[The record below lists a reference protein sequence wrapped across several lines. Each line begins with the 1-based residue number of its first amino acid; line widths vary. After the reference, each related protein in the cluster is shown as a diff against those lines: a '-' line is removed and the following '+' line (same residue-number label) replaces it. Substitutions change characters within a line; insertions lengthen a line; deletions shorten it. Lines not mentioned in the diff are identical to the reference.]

1 MARKFGVINKMS
13 EKFEDYSY
21 IINGVGGIGKTT
33 LVYEIGKII
42 TGSNEGTFIITCGG
56 ENKPKHIPGAFG
68 DVAPDFKTFCAIVK
82 ELCDNKAEYPDTR
95 FIAID
100 SLDEYARLT
109 ENFVVAEWN
118 AQCDINERVKSIS
131 QAYKG
136 YQKGES
142 RACDLMIQQ
151 VIKLQEAGYSILEIG
166 HTKTKMKEDVITK
179 VQFEQLTC
187 NLDNKYYNALKDK
200 VNLVAMCYWEN
211 VVENIEEKKN
221 AFTKKMD
228 KVGELTDRKRVMVF
242 ADDDNAIDTKT
253 HFEYITHK
261 IDLSAEGFIKAVEE
275 AIAAKIAAT
284 EDKPATKK
292 STSKKTTKKS
302 PVVDEEDD
310 ELMEKLKS
318 VVAQAE
324 EDETTVNEMDGVN
337 EDEIAD
343 DTAPFDIDEYEE
355 EVVDENTVITLDD
368 DRLNA
373 IRAAFKASDVG
384 VKTEVKK
391 YLTSYGNKLSAEMKI
406 CDVNAIEK
414 ILGLTRRF
422 NNETGI

>member
-1 MARKFGVINKMS
+1 MARKFGTINKMS

-33 LVYEIGKII
+33 LVYEIGKIV
-42 TGSNEGTFIITCGG
+42 TGSDEGTFIITCGG

-68 DVAPDFKTFCAIVK
+68 DVAPDFKTFVAIVK
-82 ELCDNKAEYPDTR
+82 ELCDNKAEYPDTK

-100 SLDEYARLT
+100 SLDEFARIA

-118 AQCDINERVKSIS
+118 AQCDINERAKSIA

-136 YQKGES
+136 YQKGEN

-151 VIKLQEAGYSILEIG
+151 VMKLQNAGYSLIEIG
-166 HTKTKMKEDVITK
+166 HTKTKLKEDVITK

-228 KVGELTDRKRVMVF
+228 KVGELADRKRVMVF

-261 IDLSAEGFIKAVEE
+261 IDLSADGFIKAVEE
-275 AIAAKIAAT
+275 AIAIKLGTNEEKT
-284 EDKPATKK
+284 E
-292 STSKKTTKKS
+292 KKTTKKKTTKKPE
-302 PVVDEEDD
+302 PVEEVEDKMEIIDD
-310 ELMEKLKS
+310 
-318 VVAQAE
+318 VT
-324 EDETTVNEMDGVN
+324 EDIGDNTV
-337 EDEIAD
+337 
-343 DTAPFDIDEYEE
+343 PFDIDEVEDAM
-355 EVVDENTVITLDD
+355 VTLDA
-368 DRLNA
+368 DRLTA
-373 IRAAFKASDVG
+373 IRSAFKSSDASA
-384 VKTEVKK
+384 KAEVKK
-391 YLTSYGNKLSAEMKI
+391 HLVEYGGKLSDTMKQSDI
-406 CDVNAIEK
+406 DAIEN
-414 ILGLTRRF
+414 ILGLSD
-422 NNETGI
+422 EV

>member
-1 MARKFGVINKMS
+1 MARKFGKINKMS

-82 ELCDNKAEYPDTR
+82 ELCDNKAEYPVTK
-95 FIAID
+95 FVAID
-100 SLDEYARLT
+100 SLDEFARIT
-109 ENFVVAEWN
+109 ENAVVAEWN
-118 AQCDINERVKSIS
+118 AQCDINERVKSVS

-136 YQKGES
+136 FQKGES

-151 VIKLQEAGYSILEIG
+151 VMKLQAAGYSILEIG
-166 HTKTKMKEDVITK
+166 HTKTKLKEDIISK

-211 VVENIEEKKN
+211 TVENIEEKKN

-253 HFEYITHK
+253 HFEYITSK

-275 AIAAKIAAT
+275 AISLKIAASNGD
-284 EDKPATKK
+284 EDTLKKPKNN
-292 STSKKTTKKS
+292 STNNP
-302 PVVDEEDD
+302 PVSDESAPDQEDIKPVDEVDSVDEPIESEPEDILDNVLD
-310 ELMEKLKS
+310 EEL
-318 VVAQAE
+318 
-324 EDETTVNEMDGVN
+324 
-337 EDEIAD
+337 
-343 DTAPFDIDEYEE
+343 EE
-355 EVVDENTVITLDD
+355 EPTPVDKATLDT
-368 DRLNA
+368 
-373 IRAAFKASDVG
+373 IRAEFKSASADAKSQVKTILSNYGGRLVSEMKPSDV
-384 VKTEVKK
+384 
-391 YLTSYGNKLSAEMKI
+391 
-406 CDVNAIEK
+406 EK
-414 ILGLTRRF
+414 IKTILG
-422 NNETGI
+422 I

>member
-1 MARKFGVINKMS
+1 MAERKFGKINEMS
-13 EKFEDYSY
+13 ERFEDYSY

-33 LVYEIGKII
+33 LVFEIGKIV

-82 ELCDNKAEYPDTR
+82 ELCDNKEAYPYTK

-100 SLDEYARLT
+100 SLDEFARIC

-118 AQCDINERVKSIS
+118 ATCDINERAKSIA

-136 YQKGES
+136 YQKGEN

-151 VIKLQEAGYSILEIG
+151 VMKLQNAGYSILEIG
-166 HTKTKMKEDVITK
+166 HTKTKLKEDVLTK

-253 HFEYITHK
+253 HFEYIAHK

-275 AIAAKIAAT
+275 AIAMKLGVA
-284 EDKPATKK
+284 ENKPAKA
-292 STSKKTTKKS
+292 TTKKTAKKPE
-302 PVVDEEDD
+302 PVEEYIEDERDLEDIEMIAAQKEIDDEVPFETEDLFEEEDT
-310 ELMEKLKS
+310 M
-318 VVAQAE
+318 
-324 EDETTVNEMDGVN
+324 
-337 EDEIAD
+337 
-343 DTAPFDIDEYEE
+343 
-355 EVVDENTVITLDD
+355 ITLDD
-368 DRLNA
+368 ARLKA
-373 IRAAFKASDVG
+373 IRAAFKGSDAKTKAK
-384 VKTEVKK
+384 VKEHLVD
-391 YLTSYGNKLSAEMKI
+391 YGDKLSDTMKTS
-406 CDVNAIEK
+406 DVNAIEE
-414 ILGLTRRF
+414 ILGLSD
-422 NNETGI
+422 EV

>member
-33 LVYEIGKII
+33 LVYEIGKIV
-42 TGSNEGTFIITCGG
+42 TGSDEGTFIITCGG

-82 ELCDNKAEYPDTR
+82 ELCDNKSEYPATR
-95 FIAID
+95 FVAID
-100 SLDEYARLT
+100 SLDEFARIT
-109 ENFVVAEWN
+109 ENAVVAEWN
-118 AQCDINERVKSIS
+118 AQCDINERVKSVS

-136 YQKGES
+136 FQKGES

-151 VIKLQEAGYSILEIG
+151 VMKLQTAGYSILEIG
-166 HTKTKMKEDVITK
+166 HTKTKLKEDIISK

-261 IDLSAEGFIKAVEE
+261 IDLSAQGFIDAVEE
-275 AIAAKIAAT
+275 AIAMKVGKSAEKT
-284 EDKPATKK
+284 EP
-292 STSKKTTKKS
+292 KKTTKKS
-302 PVVDEEDD
+302 TKKPQVVETYLDEEED
-310 ELMEKLKS
+310 ELTAKLKATL
-318 VVAQAE
+318 AQAE
-324 EDETTVNEMDGVN
+324 EKNEVVDDE
-337 EDEIAD
+337 
-343 DTAPFDIDEYEE
+343 APFDVTEEIDDIFEE
-355 EVVDENTVITLDD
+355 EAEDEEEIVPVDKDVLTE
-368 DRLNA
+368 
-373 IRAAFKASDVG
+373 IRNAFKASTDAKVKAKVKEVLGNYGGKLATEMRPSDV
-384 VKTEVKK
+384 ER
-391 YLTSYGNKLSAEMKI
+391 I
-406 CDVNAIEK
+406 RD
-414 ILGLTRRF
+414 ILD
-422 NNETGI
+422 I

>member
-1 MARKFGVINKMS
+1 MARKFGKINKMS

-82 ELCDNKAEYPDTR
+82 ELCDNKEEYPNTR
-95 FIAID
+95 FVAID
-100 SLDEYARLT
+100 SLDEYARIT
-109 ENFVVAEWN
+109 ENFVVSEWN
-118 AQCDINERVKSIS
+118 SQCDINERAKSIA

-136 YQKGES
+136 YQKGEN

-151 VIKLQEAGYSILEIG
+151 VMKLQNAGYSILEIG
-166 HTKTKMKEDVITK
+166 HTKTKLKEDVLTK

-211 VVENIEEKKN
+211 TVENIEEKKN

-253 HFEYITHK
+253 HFEYITSK

-275 AIAAKIAAT
+275 AIAMKIAAT
-284 EDKPATKK
+284 EGNITISAPTKK
-292 STSKKTTKKS
+292 PLITE
-302 PVVDEEDD
+302 PDEEGIKD
-310 ELMEKLKS
+310 EIENH
-318 VVAQAE
+318 VG
-324 EDETTVNEMDGVN
+324 DEMDGIDESVIDDPTESEPEDIFADEEEPADDEEIN
-337 EDEIAD
+337 VEDEP
-343 DTAPFDIDEYEE
+343 TS
-355 EVVDENTVITLDD
+355 VDKATLD
-368 DRLNA
+368 A
-373 IRAAFKASDVG
+373 IRASFKSANADIKAEVRVVLSNYNGKLASEMKPSDV
-384 VKTEVKK
+384 
-391 YLTSYGNKLSAEMKI
+391 
-406 CDVNAIEK
+406 EK
-414 ILGLTRRF
+414 IKEILK
-422 NNETGI
+422 I

>member
-1 MARKFGVINKMS
+1 MARKYGIINEMS
-13 EKFEDYSY
+13 TKFEDYSY

-82 ELCDNKAEYPDTR
+82 ELCDNKAEYPHTK
-95 FIAID
+95 FVAID
-100 SLDEYARLT
+100 SLDEYARISD
-109 ENFVVAEWN
+109 NYVVAEWN
-118 AQCDINERVKSIS
+118 AQCDINERAKSIA

-136 YQKGES
+136 YQKGENRS
-142 RACDLMIQQ
+142 CDLMIQQ
-151 VIKLQEAGYSILEIG
+151 IIKLQNAGYSILEIG
-166 HTKTKMKEDVITK
+166 HTKTKLKEDVLTK

-261 IDLSAEGFIKAVEE
+261 IDLSAEGFIKAVED
-275 AIAAKIAAT
+275 AIAMKLGASEEKT
-284 EDKPATKK
+284 EKKPTTKKK
-292 STSKKTTKKS
+292 STKKPEPE
-302 PVVDEEDD
+302 PVVEEEEIEEDIID
-310 ELMEKLKS
+310 EGEIPTDEMPFDEP
-318 VVAQAE
+318 E
-324 EDETTVNEMDGVN
+324 EEAIEEND
-337 EDEIAD
+337 DEIIA
-343 DTAPFDIDEYEE
+343 
-355 EVVDENTVITLDD
+355 LDNL
-368 DRLNA
+368 RLTA
-373 IRAAFKASDVG
+373 IRVAYKAADADTKAQ
-384 VKTEVKK
+384 VKK
-391 YLTSYGNKLSAEMKI
+391 HLVDYGDKLSAEMKAS
-406 CDVNAIEK
+406 DVKAIEK
-414 ILGLTRRF
+414 ILGS
-422 NNETGI
+422 NDEV

>member
-1 MARKFGVINKMS
+1 MARKFGTINKMS

-33 LVYEIGKII
+33 LVYQIGKII
-42 TGSNEGTFIITCGG
+42 TGSDEGTFIITCGG

-68 DVAPDFKTFCAIVK
+68 DVAPDFKTFVAIVK
-82 ELCDNKAEYPDTR
+82 ELCDNKDEYPDTK
-95 FIAID
+95 FVAID
-100 SLDEYARLT
+100 SLDEFARIA

-118 AQCDINERVKSIS
+118 AQCDINERAKSIA

-136 YQKGES
+136 YQKGEN

-151 VIKLQEAGYSILEIG
+151 VMKLQNAGYSLIEIG
-166 HTKTKMKEDVITK
+166 HTKTKLKEDVITK

-275 AIAAKIAAT
+275 AIAMKLGTAEEKT
-284 EDKPATKK
+284 EKK
-292 STSKKTTKKS
+292 STTKKKS
-302 PVVDEEDD
+302 TKKVESVVEEPVEDEMDIIDDVVEDVEEDIFN
-310 ELMEKLKS
+310 E
-318 VVAQAE
+318 VE
-324 EDETTVNEMDGVN
+324 E
-337 EDEIAD
+337 EIA
-343 DTAPFDIDEYEE
+343 TP
-355 EVVDENTVITLDD
+355 VDSAVLNT
-368 DRLNA
+368 
-373 IRAAFKASDVG
+373 IRTAFKSAEPDIKAEVKTILSNYGGKLATEMKPSDV
-384 VKTEVKK
+384 T
-391 YLTSYGNKLSAEMKI
+391 KI
-406 CDVNAIEK
+406 QK
-414 ILGLTRRF
+414 ILK
-422 NNETGI
+422 I

>member
-1 MARKFGVINKMS
+1 MF
-13 EKFEDYSY
+13 
-21 IINGVGGIGKTT
+21 
-33 LVYEIGKII
+33 EIGKLV

-68 DVAPDFKTFCAIVK
+68 DVAPDFKTFVAIVK
-82 ELCDNKAEYPDTR
+82 ELCDNKAEYPNTK
-95 FIAID
+95 FVAID
-100 SLDEYARLT
+100 SLDEYARIC

-118 AQCDINERVKSIS
+118 ATCDINERAKSIA

-136 YQKGES
+136 YQKGEN

-151 VIKLQEAGYSILEIG
+151 VMKLQNAGYSILEIG
-166 HTKTKMKEDVITK
+166 HTKTKLKEDVLTK

-261 IDLSAEGFIKAVEE
+261 IDLSAEGFIAAVEE
-275 AIAAKIAAT
+275 AIAMKLGAT
-284 EDKPATKK
+284 EDKPAKSTKKKATKK
-292 STSKKTTKKS
+292 SE
-302 PVVDEEDD
+302 PVVEKAPEVIEDEE
-310 ELMEKLKS
+310 
-318 VVAQAE
+318 
-324 EDETTVNEMDGVN
+324 
-337 EDEIAD
+337 EII
-343 DTAPFDIDEYEE
+343 PFDIDDTDEE
-355 EVVDENTVITLDD
+355 DAMITLDAN
-368 DRLNA
+368 RLAA
-373 IRAAFKASDVG
+373 IRSAFKTADAG
-384 VKTEVKK
+384 TKAEVKK
-391 YLTSYGNKLSAEMKI
+391 HLANYGNKLSDTMMSS
-406 CDVNAIEK
+406 DVDAIEN
-414 ILGLTRRF
+414 ILGLSD
-422 NNETGI
+422 EV

>member
-1 MARKFGVINKMS
+1 MARKYGTINKMS

-33 LVYEIGKII
+33 LVYEIGKLI
-42 TGSNEGTFIITCGG
+42 TGSDEGTFIITCGG

-82 ELCDNKAEYPDTR
+82 ELCDNKAEYPDTK

-100 SLDEYARLT
+100 SLDEYARIC

-118 AQCDINERVKSIS
+118 AQCDINERAKSIA

-136 YQKGES
+136 YQKGEN

-151 VIKLQEAGYSILEIG
+151 VMKLQNAGYSILEIG
-166 HTKTKMKEDVITK
+166 HTKTKLKEDVLTK

-200 VNLVAMCYWEN
+200 VNLVCMCYWEN
-211 VVENIEEKKN
+211 LVENIEEKKN

-261 IDLSAEGFIKAVEE
+261 IDLSAEGLIKAVEE
-275 AIAAKIAAT
+275 AIAMKLGTT
-284 EDKPATKK
+284 EDKP
-292 STSKKTTKKS
+292 KKTTKKKAPKVEE
-302 PVVDEEDD
+302 PVEEEIEEVVEEAVDEAPFDMEEGIVGDIFED
-310 ELMEKLKS
+310 EI
-318 VVAQAE
+318 E
-324 EDETTVNEMDGVN
+324 EDEAV
-337 EDEIAD
+337 
-343 DTAPFDIDEYEE
+343 AP
-355 EVVDENTVITLDD
+355 VDKTDLAE
-368 DRLNA
+368 
-373 IRAAFKASDVG
+373 IRAAYKDANPKAKAGVKDILGHYNGKLANEMRPSDV
-384 VKTEVKK
+384 
-391 YLTSYGNKLSAEMKI
+391 AKI
-406 CDVNAIEK
+406 KK
-414 ILGLTRRF
+414 IL
-422 NNETGI
+422 EI

>member
-33 LVYEIGKII
+33 LVYEIGKIV
-42 TGSNEGTFIITCGG
+42 TGSDEGTFIITCGG

-82 ELCDNKAEYPDTR
+82 ELCDNKAEYPSTK
-95 FIAID
+95 FVAID
-100 SLDEYARLT
+100 SLDEFARIA

-118 AQCDINERVKSIS
+118 ATCDINERAKSIA

-136 YQKGES
+136 YQKGEN

-151 VIKLQEAGYSILEIG
+151 IIKLQNAGYSILEIG
-166 HTKTKMKEDVITK
+166 HTKTKLKEDILTK

-261 IDLSAEGFIKAVEE
+261 IDLTAQGFINAVEE
-275 AIAAKIAAT
+275 AIAMKVGAT
-284 EDKPATKK
+284 TEKTETKKTAKK
-292 STSKKTTKKS
+292 STKKP
-302 PVVDEEDD
+302 PV
-310 ELMEKLKS
+310 K
-318 VVAQAE
+318 E
-324 EDETTVNEMDGVN
+324 EDELDDVMEQLKAAVESVEEKNEVIDDEPPFDVNEEIDDIFEEETE
-337 EDEIAD
+337 EDEM
-343 DTAPFDIDEYEE
+343 
-355 EVVDENTVITLDD
+355 ITLDA
-368 DRLNA
+368 DRLTA
-373 IRAAFKASDVG
+373 IRNAFKGADPSAKAK
-384 VKTEVKK
+384 VKTH
-391 YLTSYGNKLSAEMKI
+391 LASYGSKL
-406 CDVNAIEK
+406 CDTMSKHDVCAIES
-414 ILGLTRRF
+414 ILGLD
-422 NNETGI
+422 EEV

>member
-1 MARKFGVINKMS
+1 MARKFGKITKMS

-42 TGSNEGTFIITCGG
+42 TGSDEGTFIITCGG

-68 DVAPDFKTFCAIVK
+68 DVAPDFKTFKEIVK
-82 ELCDNKAEYPDTR
+82 ELCDNKKEYPNTR
-95 FIAID
+95 FVAID
-100 SLDEYARLT
+100 SLDEYARIV
-109 ENFVVAEWN
+109 ENAVVAEWN
-118 AQCDINERVKSIS
+118 SQCDISDRAKSIA

-151 VIKLQEAGYSILEIG
+151 VVKLQDAGYSIIEIG
-166 HTKTKMKEDVITK
+166 HTKTKMKEDIITK

-261 IDLSAEGFIKAVEE
+261 IDLSAKGFIDAVEE
-275 AIAAKIAAT
+275 AIAIKISGG
-284 EDKPATKK
+284 DKPAEKKPVTQKKVVPVVEETIDDDLSTIAPDEDILDTEDDIFDEESVVEEPKLVKLDAKRLAAIRDAFRGADADTKK
-292 STSKKTTKKS
+292 
-302 PVVDEEDD
+302 
-310 ELMEKLKS
+310 
-318 VVAQAE
+318 
-324 EDETTVNEMDGVN
+324 
-337 EDEIAD
+337 
-343 DTAPFDIDEYEE
+343 
-355 EVVDENTVITLDD
+355 
-368 DRLNA
+368 
-373 IRAAFKASDVG
+373 
-384 VKTEVKK
+384 EVKK
-391 YLTSYGNKLSAEMKI
+391 YLASYGGKLVDEMMET
-406 CDVNAIEK
+406 DVASIEN
-414 ILGLTRRF
+414 LLDL
-422 NNETGI
+422 EME

>member
-1 MARKFGVINKMS
+1 MARKFGKINKMS

-42 TGSNEGTFIITCGG
+42 TGSDEGTFIITCGG

-82 ELCDNKAEYPDTR
+82 ELCDNKAEYPNTR
-95 FIAID
+95 FVAID
-100 SLDEYARLT
+100 SLDEYARIT
-109 ENFVVAEWN
+109 ENAVIAEWN
-118 AQCDINERVKSIS
+118 AQCDINERAKSIA

-136 YQKGES
+136 YQKGEN

-151 VIKLQEAGYSILEIG
+151 VMKLQNAGYSILEIG
-166 HTKTKMKEDVITK
+166 HTKTKLKEDVITK

-211 VVENIEEKKN
+211 LVENIEEKRN

-253 HFEYITHK
+253 HFEYITSK

-275 AIAAKIAAT
+275 AIAIKLGTT
-284 EDKPATKK
+284 EDKVDKK
-292 STSKKTTKKS
+292 STTKKKS
-302 PVVDEEDD
+302 TKKPEPVVSEPDPEEDSDTQIDEEFDIFGDD
-310 ELMEKLKS
+310 E
-318 VVAQAE
+318 VAQ
-324 EDETTVNEMDGVN
+324 
-337 EDEIAD
+337 
-343 DTAPFDIDEYEE
+343 EE
-355 EVVDENTVITLDD
+355 EVAVPVDKETLTS
-368 DRLNA
+368 
-373 IRAAFKASDVG
+373 IRSSFKSADADTKSQVRAVLSNYNGKLSSEMRPSDV
-384 VKTEVKK
+384 
-391 YLTSYGNKLSAEMKI
+391 
-406 CDVNAIEK
+406 EK
-414 ILGLTRRF
+414 IKTILG
-422 NNETGI
+422 I

>member
-1 MARKFGVINKMS
+1 MARKFGKINKMS

-82 ELCDNKAEYPDTR
+82 ELCDNKEEYPNTR
-95 FIAID
+95 FVAID
-100 SLDEYARLT
+100 SLDEYARIT
-109 ENFVVAEWN
+109 ENFVVSEWN
-118 AQCDINERVKSIS
+118 SQCDINERAKSIA

-136 YQKGES
+136 YQKGEN

-151 VIKLQEAGYSILEIG
+151 VMKLQNAGYSILEIG
-166 HTKTKMKEDVITK
+166 HTKTKLKEDVLTK

-211 VVENIEEKKN
+211 TVENIEEKKN

-253 HFEYITHK
+253 HFEYITSK

-275 AIAAKIAAT
+275 AIAMKIAASNGD
-284 EDKPATKK
+284 EDTLNKPKN
-292 STSKKTTKKS
+292 KTTINPPAVEESAPDPQDLESIDEVENTDDS
-302 PVVDEEDD
+302 PESQPEDILDEELD
-310 ELMEKLKS
+310 EES
-318 VVAQAE
+318 I
-324 EDETTVNEMDGVN
+324 EDET
-337 EDEIAD
+337 
-343 DTAPFDIDEYEE
+343 PQEE
-355 EVVDENTVITLDD
+355 EAVVPVDKDTLA
-368 DRLNA
+368 A
-373 IRAAFKASDVG
+373 IRVNFKSADADTKSQVKAVLSNYNGKLSSEMRPSDV
-384 VKTEVKK
+384 
-391 YLTSYGNKLSAEMKI
+391 
-406 CDVNAIEK
+406 EK
-414 ILGLTRRF
+414 IKEILG
-422 NNETGI
+422 I

>member
-1 MARKFGVINKMS
+1 MTRKFGVINKMS

-33 LVYEIGKII
+33 LAYEIGKII
-42 TGSNEGTFIITCGG
+42 TGSDEGTFIITCGG

-82 ELCDNKAEYPDTR
+82 ELCDNKEEYPNTR
-95 FIAID
+95 FVAID
-100 SLDEYARLT
+100 SLDEYARIT
-109 ENFVVAEWN
+109 ENFVVSEWN
-118 AQCDINERVKSIS
+118 SQCDINERAKSIS

-136 YQKGES
+136 FQNGQN

-151 VIKLQEAGYSILEIG
+151 VIKLQNAGYSILEIG
-166 HTKTKMKEDVITK
+166 HTRTKLKEDTITK

-211 VVENIEEKKN
+211 TLENIKEKKN

-253 HFEYITHK
+253 HFEYITSK

-275 AIAAKIAAT
+275 AIAIKLGIT
-284 EDKPATKK
+284 EDKIDTKSTTKKK
-292 STSKKTTKKS
+292 STKKPESTEESIEEDTEVS
-302 PVVDEEDD
+302 DEDIDIFDEEEILQEEAVVPVDKETLTEIRSNFKSAD
-310 ELMEKLKS
+310 SDTKSQVKS
-318 VVAQAE
+318 VLS
-324 EDETTVNEMDGVN
+324 NYNGKLSSEMR
-337 EDEIAD
+337 
-343 DTAPFDIDEYEE
+343 P
-355 EVVDENTVITLDD
+355 
-368 DRLNA
+368 
-373 IRAAFKASDVG
+373 SDV
-384 VKTEVKK
+384 
-391 YLTSYGNKLSAEMKI
+391 
-406 CDVNAIEK
+406 EK
-414 ILGLTRRF
+414 IKTILG
-422 NNETGI
+422 I

>member
-1 MARKFGVINKMS
+1 MARKFGIINKMS

-82 ELCDNKAEYPDTR
+82 ELCDNKAEYPATK
-95 FIAID
+95 FVAID
-100 SLDEYARLT
+100 SLDEYARIA

-118 AQCDINERVKSIS
+118 ATCDINERAKSIA

-136 YQKGES
+136 YQKGEN

-151 VIKLQEAGYSILEIG
+151 IIKLQNSGYSILEIG
-166 HTKTKMKEDVITK
+166 HTKTKLKEDILTK

-211 VVENIEEKKN
+211 TVENIEEKKN

-253 HFEYITHK
+253 HFEYITSK

-275 AIAAKIAAT
+275 AIAMKIAET
-284 EDKPATKK
+284 DGK
-292 STSKKTTKKS
+292 STTAKS
-302 PVVDEEDD
+302 IPNKSTNNPPVVEDEYDEEDTELLATPND
-310 ELMEKLKS
+310 E
-318 VVAQAE
+318 VDNTDTPAE
-324 EDETTVNEMDGVN
+324 SEPEDIL
-337 EDEIAD
+337 DEEL
-343 DTAPFDIDEYEE
+343 DEEPIEE
-355 EVVDENTVITLDD
+355 EPSTVDKATLD
-368 DRLNA
+368 A
-373 IRAAFKASDVG
+373 IRSSFKSADADTKAQVKVILANYGGRLVSEMRPSDVG
-384 VKTEVKK
+384 KIKK
-391 YLTSYGNKLSAEMKI
+391 
-406 CDVNAIEK
+406 V
-414 ILGLTRRF
+414 LG
-422 NNETGI
+422 I